1 MYFCILQSNLGV
13 VPLFQFVFCNCPVTS
28 LSTKE
33 QGPRRPVYYI
43 YDFAAGTSRQVAQM
57 VDDMLQ
63 DWNTMGHL
71 YRIVLEFSNCLKY
84 GLCLNCLL

>member
-1 MYFCILQSNLGV
+1 MFCMEFFFYMIILSKLIHNV
-13 VPLFQFVFCNCPVTS
+13 FQFVFCNCPVTS
-28 LSTKE
+28 MSSKE

-84 GLCLNCLL
+84 G